1 MDVRLLQTKVCAM
14 HNQHAWTD
22 RTAEGI
28 KREVRV
34 IKRGGLWRF
43 QSKRE
48 DQDGWEYYEEPM
60 LADLESFKEIL
71 FRKYRRRRASFED
84 LRWAERELAR
94 RCQQD

>member
-1 MDVRLLQTKVCAM
+1 M

-48 DQDGWEYYEEPM
+48 DQDGWEYYEEPI
-60 LADLESFKEIL
+60 LGDLKCFKEIL
-71 FRKYRRRRASFED
+71 FRKYQRRRASFED
-84 LRWAERELAR
+84 VRWAERELAR
-94 RCQQD
+94 RRQQG

>member
-1 MDVRLLQTKVCAM
+1 M

-34 IKRGGLWRF
+34 VKRGGLWRF

-48 DQDGWEYYEEPM
+48 NQDGWEYFDEPM
-60 LADLESFKEIL
+60 LEDLKSFKEIL
-71 FRKYRRRRASFED
+71 FRKYQRRRASFED
-84 LRWAERELAR
+84 VQWAERELAR
-94 RCQQD
+94 RRQQD

>member
-1 MDVRLLQTKVCAM
+1 M

-34 IKRGGLWRF
+34 IKRGTLWRF

-60 LADLESFKEIL
+60 LADLESFKGIL
-71 FRKYRRRRASFED
+71 FRKYQRRRASFED
-84 LRWAERELAR
+84 VRWVELELAR
-94 RCQQD
+94 RRKQE